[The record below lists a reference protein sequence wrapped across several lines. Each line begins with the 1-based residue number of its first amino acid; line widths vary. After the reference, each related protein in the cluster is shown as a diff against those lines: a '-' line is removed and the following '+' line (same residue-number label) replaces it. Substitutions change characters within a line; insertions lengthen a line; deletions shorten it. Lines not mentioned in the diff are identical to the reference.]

1 MSQKEENEI
10 TITMTEADG
19 EWSVFC
25 SSPVFTTKL
34 KKIGAEPY
42 KVNED
47 GSAFYKLNKKQI
59 SFRKLSE
66 NSGNRGWTE
75 ERKQKQVKIMQEARK
90 KKNKTKED

>member
-10 TITMTEADG
+10 TITITEADG

-42 KVNED
+42 KVNAD

-66 NSGNRGWTE
+66 RKGRQWTE
-75 ERKQKQVKIMQEARK
+75 EQKQAQVKKMQAGR
-90 KKNKTKED
+90 KNKSKED